1 MDIYPTHIPNLIGQ
15 NLVQNLSEA
24 MEAAAAFGLED
35 MNHICIKVLEQI
47 STENPR
53 AILSQGKA
61 LVLCT
66 NIMDFLD
73 VGL

>member
-1 MDIYPTHIPNLIGQ
+1 
-15 NLVQNLSEA
+15 

-53 AILSQGKA
+53 ALLSQGKS